1 MINKKSILI
10 IGAKSQIA
18 NAIAYKFA
26 ANDFNI
32 LLASRD
38 SSDLVNLQQDLSIK
52 FNIDVKLYALD
63 ILDVEYFSTFIDN
76 MDVLPDIVICAV
88 GYIGD
93 QIISQAD
100 QQQGLL
106 VLRSNFEGPVLFLEM
121 IANQFTNRGHG
132 TIIGISSVAGER
144 GRQSNYFYGSA
155 KAGLTSYLSG
165 LRNRLSDQNIHV
177 ITIIPGY
184 VNTKMIKGMSL
195 PKFLISEPEELAKK
209 IYDAVQKNKD
219 VVYSSLKWHAI
230 MSLIKLIP
238 ERAFKKLK
246 L

>member
-1 MINKKSILI
+1 MSDRKSILI
-10 IGAKSQIA
+10 IGAKSEIA
-18 NAIAYKFA
+18 AAVAYKFA
-26 ANDFNI
+26 ANNFNI
-32 LLASRD
+32 ILASRD
-38 SSDLVNLQQDLSIK
+38 LSGLNNLQQDLSIK
-52 FNIDVKLYALD
+52 FNIDVKLCILD
-63 ILDVEYFSTFIDN
+63 ILDAEYFSKFIDN
-76 MDVLPDIVICAV
+76 LDVLPDIVICAV
-88 GYIGD
+88 GLLGD
-93 QIISQAD
+93 QIISQSD
-100 QQQGLL
+100 QWQGSL
-106 VLRSNFEGPVLFLEM
+106 VLRTNFEGPALFLGM

-165 LRNRLSDQNIHV
+165 LRNRLADQNVHV

-184 VNTKMIKGMSL
+184 VNTKMIDGMSL
-195 PKFLISEPEELAKK
+195 PKFLISQPDELAKK
-209 IYDAVQKNKD
+209 IYDGVQKNKD
-219 VVYSSLKWHAI
+219 VIYSSFKWHAI

>member
-88 GYIGD
+88 G
-93 QIISQAD
+93 
-100 QQQGLL
+100 
-106 VLRSNFEGPVLFLEM
+106 
-121 IANQFTNRGHG
+121 
-132 TIIGISSVAGER
+132 
-144 GRQSNYFYGSA
+144 
-155 KAGLTSYLSG
+155 
-165 LRNRLSDQNIHV
+165 
-177 ITIIPGY
+177 
-184 VNTKMIKGMSL
+184 
-195 PKFLISEPEELAKK
+195 
-209 IYDAVQKNKD
+209 
-219 VVYSSLKWHAI
+219 
-230 MSLIKLIP
+230 
-238 ERAFKKLK
+238 
-246 L
+246 